1 MIMLIVG
8 CAAACVLEIF
18 VREKLVARLADK
30 GKLLI
35 GLVAAVAVIAVVYLV
50 AALNVTGS
58 YTFGTEG
65 EFRRAISLPAGDYS
79 LSMQADGLD
88 LGACHL

>member
-1 MIMLIVG
+1 M
-8 CAAACVLEIF
+8 
-18 VREKLVARLADK
+18 REKLVARLADK

-35 GLVAAVAVIAVVYLV
+35 GLVAAVAAIAVVYLV

-79 LSMQADGLD
+79 ALHAGGRLD
-88 LGACHL
+88 LGARHL